1 MKNSKKLLLLISFL
15 LVGCNNTPS
24 ETVSD
29 EVSNSIDNSIE
40 IENSENISDEINS
53 SEDIDIIE
61 IESLNV
67 VPFRLSSILD
77 IASSN
82 GTTTYKMI
90 APYNDSYNLKC
101 KDATSVIVYNEY
113 GHVISKEGNVVDVT
127 LTKNQLVY
135 VSIVGLQD
143 VEFRLTVSAKN
154 HLVELP
160 YEINSSINLDS
171 LKTNSES
178 KVDPLKPSKISYTKR
193 DDGKG
198 LYINSNNPEKITEKE
213 FNTVLTRQEV
223 TDKEVFFTFEH
234 NNANSRAYYYGY
246 RVTNTDDHDIYITV
260 KNLGYQINGA
270 GSWLGEDEW
279 IKFYNTKFESDTSN
293 YTPSQLANYQAYVS
307 FSNQYKSNNRKPI
320 TYRIPSGKYI
330 YVMGGTV
337 ADAYNNISV
346 FDSANKK
353 VQGGCGNGAVLFEV
367 TGGTAEGAF
376 MVYTNPNASTLNESE
391 YVTDKKEYGYIV
403 TRDGTNVGS
412 QYIGYDNCHGVVDAD
427 LTWTFNDN
435 TPDQTLPVS
444 FTNPYF
450 TTQKGGTPY
459 SKIDNF
465 IPQENIGVKEWL
477 THINPNNNS
486 ETVGTDMTDYITVD
500 HLTKQAIT
508 LGARFIDG
516 RGKNA
521 NIGNWMVD
529 YIDTITLVNQGD
541 QVRTFTYQ
549 LTHSGV
555 ILAFVRD
562 ENGYVDESFTPKYCV
577 KIGGSDYGDAI
588 DDRFIYSVEVQPHSI
603 KRFSVNY
610 NLLAN
615 SYGCIRHKATLN

>member
-61 IESLNV
+61 IESLNE

-77 IASSN
+77 IASSD

-160 YEINSSINLDS
+160 YEINSSIDLNS

-427 LTWTFNDN
+427 LSWTFNDN

-444 FTNPYF
+444 YTNPYF

-465 IPQENIGVKEWL
+465 IPQENVGVKEWL

-562 ENGYVDESFTPKYCV
+562 ENGYIDESFTPKYCV

>member
-29 EVSNSIDNSIE
+29 EISNSIDNSIE
-40 IENSENISDEINS
+40 IENSESISDEINS

-61 IESLNV
+61 IESLNE

-90 APYNDSYNLKC
+90 APYDDSYNLKC

-113 GHVISKEGNVVDVT
+113 GQVISKEGNVVDVT

-160 YEINSSINLDS
+160 YEINSSIDLDS

-465 IPQENIGVKEWL
+465 IPQENVGVKEWL

-562 ENGYVDESFTPKYCV
+562 ENGYIDESFTPKYCV

>member
-15 LVGCNNTPS
+15 VVGCNNTPS

-29 EVSNSIDNSIE
+29 EISNSIDNSIE
-40 IENSENISDEINS
+40 IENSESISDEINS

-61 IESLNV
+61 IESLNE

-113 GHVISKEGNVVDVT
+113 GQVISKEGNVVDVT

-160 YEINSSINLDS
+160 YEINSSIDLDS
-171 LKTNSES
+171 LKTDSES

-367 TGGTAEGAF
+367 TGGSAEGAF

-427 LTWTFNDN
+427 LSWTFNDN

-465 IPQENIGVKEWL
+465 IPQENVGVKEWL

-562 ENGYVDESFTPKYCV
+562 ENGYIDESFTPKYCV
-577 KIGGSDYGDAI
+577 KIGGSEYGDAI

-615 SYGCIRHKATLN
+615 SYGCIRLKATLN

>member
-29 EVSNSIDNSIE
+29 EISNSIDNSIE
-40 IENSENISDEINS
+40 IENSESISDEINS

-61 IESLNV
+61 IESLNE

-113 GHVISKEGNVVDVT
+113 GQVISKEGNVVDVT

-160 YEINSSINLDS
+160 YEINSSIDLDS
-171 LKTNSES
+171 LKTDSES

-367 TGGTAEGAF
+367 TGGSAEGAF

-427 LTWTFNDN
+427 LSWTFNDN

-465 IPQENIGVKEWL
+465 IPQENVGVKEWL

-529 YIDTITLVNQGD
+529 YIDTFTLVNQGNKT
-541 QVRTFTYQ
+541 RKFTYKMR
-549 LTHSGV
+549 HNGV

-562 ENGYVDESFTPKYCV
+562 EKGFISKTYEPKYCLR
-577 KIGGSDYGDAI
+577 IHESEYGEAIEDA
-588 DDRFIYSVEVQPHSI
+588 FIYTVEVPAHSI
-603 KRFSVNY
+603 VRFSVDY

-615 SYGCIRHKATLN
+615 ASGYIKHTATLD

>member
-40 IENSENISDEINS
+40 IENSESISDEINS

-61 IESLNV
+61 IESLNE

-160 YEINSSINLDS
+160 YEINSSIDLDS

-320 TYRIPSGKYI
+320 TYRVPSGKYI

-367 TGGTAEGAF
+367 TGGSAEGAF

-427 LTWTFNDN
+427 LSWTFNDN

-562 ENGYVDESFTPKYCV
+562 ENGYIDESFTPKYCV

>member
-29 EVSNSIDNSIE
+29 EISNSIDNSIE
-40 IENSENISDEINS
+40 IENSESISDEINS

-61 IESLNV
+61 IESLNE

-113 GHVISKEGNVVDVT
+113 GQVISKEGNVVDVT

-160 YEINSSINLDS
+160 YEINSSIDLDS
-171 LKTNSES
+171 LKTDSES

-367 TGGTAEGAF
+367 TGGSAEGAF

-427 LTWTFNDN
+427 LSWTFNDN

-465 IPQENIGVKEWL
+465 IPQENVGVKEWL

-549 LTHSGV
+549 FLHN
-555 ILAFVRD
+555 I
-562 ENGYVDESFTPKYCV
+562 
-577 KIGGSDYGDAI
+577 
-588 DDRFIYSVEVQPHSI
+588 
-603 KRFSVNY
+603 
-610 NLLAN
+610 
-615 SYGCIRHKATLN
+615 

>member
-29 EVSNSIDNSIE
+29 EISNSIDNSIE
-40 IENSENISDEINS
+40 IENSESISDEINS

-61 IESLNV
+61 IESLNE

-113 GHVISKEGNVVDVT
+113 GQVISKEGNVVDVT

-160 YEINSSINLDS
+160 YEINSSIDLDS
-171 LKTNSES
+171 LKTDSES

-367 TGGTAEGAF
+367 TGGSAEGAF

-427 LTWTFNDN
+427 LSWTFNDN

-465 IPQENIGVKEWL
+465 IPQENVGVKEWL

-516 RGKNA
+516 RGKNS

-562 ENGYVDESFTPKYCV
+562 EDGYVDNSFTPKYCV
-577 KIGGSDYGDAI
+577 KIGGSEYGDAI

>member
-29 EVSNSIDNSIE
+29 EISNSIDNSIE
-40 IENSENISDEINS
+40 IENSESISDEINS

-61 IESLNV
+61 IESLNE

-113 GHVISKEGNVVDVT
+113 GQVISKEGNVVDVT

-160 YEINSSINLDS
+160 YEINSSIDLDS
-171 LKTNSES
+171 LKTDSES

-367 TGGTAEGAF
+367 TGGSAEGAF

-427 LTWTFNDN
+427 LSWTFNDN

-465 IPQENIGVKEWL
+465 IPQENVGVKEWL

-562 ENGYVDESFTPKYCV
+562 ENGYIDESFTPKYCV
-577 KIGGSDYGDAI
+577 KIGGSEYGDAI

>member
-61 IESLNV
+61 IESLNE

-113 GHVISKEGNVVDVT
+113 GQVISKEGNVVDVT

-160 YEINSSINLDS
+160 YEINSSIDLNS

-427 LTWTFNDN
+427 LSWTFNDN

-562 ENGYVDESFTPKYCV
+562 ENGYIDESFTPKYCV

>member
-61 IESLNV
+61 IESLNE

-113 GHVISKEGNVVDVT
+113 GHVISKEGNVIDVT

-143 VEFRLTVSAKN
+143 VEFRLTVSTKN

-376 MVYTNPNASTLNESE
+376 MVYTNPNASALNESE
-391 YVTDKKEYGYIV
+391 YITDKKEYGYIV

-427 LTWTFNDN
+427 LSWTFNDN

-562 ENGYVDESFTPKYCV
+562 ENGYIDESFTPKYCV
-577 KIGGSDYGDAI
+577 KINGSDYGDAI

>member
-40 IENSENISDEINS
+40 IENSESISDEINS

-61 IESLNV
+61 IESLNE

-90 APYNDSYNLKC
+90 APYDDSYNLKC

-113 GHVISKEGNVVDVT
+113 GQVISKEGNVVDVT

-160 YEINSSINLDS
+160 YEINSSIDLDS

-178 KVDPLKPSKISYTKR
+178 KVDPLKPSNISYTKR

-376 MVYTNPNASTLNESE
+376 MVYTNPNASALNESE

-465 IPQENIGVKEWL
+465 IPQENVGVKEWL

>member
-61 IESLNV
+61 IESLNE

-160 YEINSSINLDS
+160 YEINSSIDLNS

-178 KVDPLKPSKISYTKR
+178 KVDPLKPSRISYTKR
-193 DDGKG
+193 DNGKG

-427 LTWTFNDN
+427 LSWTFNDN

-562 ENGYVDESFTPKYCV
+562 ENGYIDESFTPKYCV
-577 KIGGSDYGDAI
+577 KINGSDYGDAI

>member
-29 EVSNSIDNSIE
+29 EISNSIDNSIE
-40 IENSENISDEINS
+40 IENSESISDEINS

-61 IESLNV
+61 IESLNE

-113 GHVISKEGNVVDVT
+113 GQVISKEGNVVDVT

-160 YEINSSINLDS
+160 YEINSSIDLDS

-465 IPQENIGVKEWL
+465 IPQENGGVKEWL

-486 ETVGTDMTDYITVD
+486 DTVGTDMTDYITVD

-562 ENGYVDESFTPKYCV
+562 ENGYIDESFTPKYCV

>member
-29 EVSNSIDNSIE
+29 EISNSIDNSIE
-40 IENSENISDEINS
+40 IENSESISDEINS

-61 IESLNV
+61 IESLNE

-113 GHVISKEGNVVDVT
+113 GQVISKKGNVVDVT

-160 YEINSSINLDS
+160 YEINSSIDLDS
-171 LKTNSES
+171 LKTDSES

-367 TGGTAEGAF
+367 TGGSAEGAF

-427 LTWTFNDN
+427 LSWTFNDN

-465 IPQENIGVKEWL
+465 IPQENVGVKEWL

-562 ENGYVDESFTPKYCV
+562 ENGYIDESFTPKYCV
-577 KIGGSDYGDAI
+577 KIGGSEYGDAI

>member
-29 EVSNSIDNSIE
+29 EISNSIDNSIE
-40 IENSENISDEINS
+40 IENSESISDEINS

-61 IESLNV
+61 IESLNE

-113 GHVISKEGNVVDVT
+113 GQVISKEGNVVDVT

-160 YEINSSINLDS
+160 YEINSSIDLDS

-367 TGGTAEGAF
+367 TGGSAEGAF
-376 MVYTNPNASTLNESE
+376 MVYTNPNASSLNESE

-465 IPQENIGVKEWL
+465 IPQENGGVKEWL

-486 ETVGTDMTDYITVD
+486 DTVGTDMTDYITVD

-562 ENGYVDESFTPKYCV
+562 ENGYIDESFTPKYCV

>member
-53 SEDIDIIE
+53 SEDIEIIE
-61 IESLNV
+61 IESLNE

-113 GHVISKEGNVVDVT
+113 GQVISKEGNVVDVT

-160 YEINSSINLDS
+160 YEINSSIDLDS

-178 KVDPLKPSKISYTKR
+178 NVDPLKPSKISYTKR

-465 IPQENIGVKEWL
+465 IPQENVGVKEWL

-486 ETVGTDMTDYITVD
+486 DTVGTDMTDYITVD

-562 ENGYVDESFTPKYCV
+562 ENGYIDESFTPKYCV

>member
-61 IESLNV
+61 IESLNE

-160 YEINSSINLDS
+160 YEINSSIDLNS

-178 KVDPLKPSKISYTKR
+178 KVDPLKPSRISYTKR
-193 DDGKG
+193 DNGKG

-376 MVYTNPNASTLNESE
+376 MVYTNPNASALNESE
-391 YVTDKKEYGYIV
+391 YITDKKEYGYIV

-427 LTWTFNDN
+427 LSWTFNDN

-562 ENGYVDESFTPKYCV
+562 ENGYIDESFTPKYCV

>member
-53 SEDIDIIE
+53 SEDIEIIE
-61 IESLNV
+61 IESLNE

-160 YEINSSINLDS
+160 YEINSSIDLDS

-367 TGGTAEGAF
+367 TGGSAEGAF

-427 LTWTFNDN
+427 LSWTFNDN

-577 KIGGSDYGDAI
+577 KIAGSEYGDAI

>member
-61 IESLNV
+61 IESLNE

-113 GHVISKEGNVVDVT
+113 GQVISKEGNVVDVT

-160 YEINSSINLDS
+160 YEINSSIDLNS

-427 LTWTFNDN
+427 LSWTFNDN

-465 IPQENIGVKEWL
+465 IPQENVGVKEWL

-562 ENGYVDESFTPKYCV
+562 ENGYIDESFTPKYCV

>member
-29 EVSNSIDNSIE
+29 EISNSIDNSIE
-40 IENSENISDEINS
+40 IENSESISDEINS

-61 IESLNV
+61 IESLNE

-113 GHVISKEGNVVDVT
+113 GQVISKEGNVVDVT

-160 YEINSSINLDS
+160 YEINSSIDLDS
-171 LKTNSES
+171 LKTDSES

-367 TGGTAEGAF
+367 TGGSAEGAF

-427 LTWTFNDN
+427 LSWTFNDN

-465 IPQENIGVKEWL
+465 IPQENVGVKEWL

-562 ENGYVDESFTPKYCV
+562 ENGYIDESFTPKYCV
-577 KIGGSDYGDAI
+577 KIGGSEYGDAI
-588 DDRFIYSVEVQPHSI
+588 DDRFIYSVKVQPHSI